1 MFGKGYLNVA
11 VGVYQNVLIKSEII
25 TVPNFML
32 PVKDIYQTIFNVTI
46 DQKNAKQLKI
56 ISIDE
61 INV

>member
-1 MFGKGYLNVA
+1 M
-11 VGVYQNVLIKSEII
+11 
-25 TVPNFML
+25 M